1 MTNSKKNEL
10 TERSDSD
17 KIKTNHLFYPSS
29 LISIVVFLLTF
40 YPYYKS
46 DIVLI
51 TFLPFYSSYVFS
63 YLILLL
69 VIYFITVI
77 SFKNKSIGLAIF
89 APHVLVYG
97 YHPLEFSSRLGIKY
111 IDIAGAIIS
120 FIFCIISLI
129 ILPIKMFFPGF
140 LLFFISFLASFFW
153 SSQKKWEFK
162 RRGL

>member
-29 LISIVVFLLTF
+29 LLSIVIFLLTF

-46 DIVLI
+46 GIVLI

-69 VIYFITVI
+69 VIYFITVVTFRTKAI
-77 SFKNKSIGLAIF
+77 DLAIF

-111 IDIAGAIIS
+111 IDIVGAIIS
-120 FIFCIISLI
+120 FIFCIISLV

-140 LLFFISFLASFFW
+140 LLFFLSFLASFFW
-153 SSQKKWEFK
+153 SSQKKWELK
-162 RRGL
+162 RR